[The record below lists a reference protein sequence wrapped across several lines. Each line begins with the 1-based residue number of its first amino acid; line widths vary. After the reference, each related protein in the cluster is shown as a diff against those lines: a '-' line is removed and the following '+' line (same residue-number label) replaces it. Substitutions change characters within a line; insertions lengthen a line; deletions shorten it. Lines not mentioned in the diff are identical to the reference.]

1 MAQAHELIVD
11 PLSDLSKKVYVVGK
25 VSKIQSIAGKYT
37 NAIYFIS
44 DDGTEENQ
52 LEVYQGYGINGEDIT
67 VEDYLKLGDEVVV
80 YGELCDYNGT
90 HELNKG
96 NYIYSLNGQTK
107 PVGINKSSQ
116 TPIFD
121 LAGRRVSRATQGL
134 YIVNGKKVL
143 F

>member
-1 MAQAHELIVD
+1 MHSPSISSRNIRQN
-11 PLSDLSKKVYVVGK
+11 PCPCC
-25 VSKIQSIAGKYT
+25 KISC
-37 NAIYFIS
+37 F
-44 DDGTEENQ
+44 
-52 LEVYQGYGINGEDIT
+52 LYQGYGINGEDIT

-107 PVGINKSSQ
+107 PVGINNVLGQSSQ

-121 LAGRRVSRATQGL
+121 LAGRCVSRATQGL